1 MATVGNDRMIVRADH
16 RDDGS
21 WLFLVCYTAC
31 FTDTEVGLRF
41 DDSLL
46 VRPVHSLAQGGFGY
60 ESPVSFTARTPR
72 VFRRKRI
79 VVRAHDDNADA
90 GLDTVCASIRLH
102 RSGVGSVDDERST
115 PVWVPR
121 LRARRDDR
129 GSAHQLVPTA
139 LVRC

>member
-1 MATVGNDRMIVRADH
+1 MATVGNDRMIVRADC
-16 RDDGS
+16 REDSS

-31 FTDTEVGLRF
+31 FGESELGLRF

-46 VRPVHSLAQGGFGY
+46 VRPIHDVDQCGFGY
-60 ESPVSFTARTPR
+60 ASPVTFTACCRR

-79 VVRAHDDNADA
+79 VVRAGCYGAEA
-90 GLDTVCASIRLH
+90 GLDTVSAWIRLQ
-102 RSGVGSVDDERST
+102 RNGAGGVDDEAVT

-121 LRARRDDR
+121 RDGRREMPAVR
-129 GSAHQLVPTA
+129 RLVSAG